1 MRTLAMV
8 VTTTIV
14 ACVAQTG
21 CSSGSSPTPS
31 SGVSGGSGG
40 VGAAIPQPLVPPGV
54 SLAPDSARVDLTVPR
69 FSNPTEVTNP
79 FFPVS
84 RQASVVF
91 VGHVDGK
98 PFRTEVTLLPDT
110 RVIDWGGQR
119 IETLVSQYA
128 AYLGGRLQEVAYDLY
143 AQADDGSVWYFGED
157 VADLGHGVIATK
169 EGTWLAGKDGQ
180 AQMIMPGEPTPG
192 DVYRTENIPGIAFEQ
207 VTVKSMDR
215 QLVGPFGPVTG
226 LIGRELHEDGS
237 TELKQFASGYG
248 EYYTGDGEDVEAL
261 ALAVPT
267 DNADA
272 PMPSGLRRLYADAVD
287 VVHHGPSSGT
297 VGRLRADWASIP
309 RSDVPRRMIPVTARA
324 VDDVAHA
331 HSPREARQA
340 AVNLALRALDQ
351 QLRYREPVEVDRD
364 RVALWCDQLLLDA
377 AARDTANVS
386 GDVFTLFYLRDRVVS
401 SLTPAQ
407 TSAYNHQL
415 GALQVAAPDHNL
427 GQAVQAARALRDTLT
442 H

>member
-1 MRTLAMV
+1 MRTAATL
-8 VTTTIV
+8 VTTVVV
-14 ACVAQTG
+14 ACVALTG
-21 CSSGSSPTPS
+21 CSPAPS
-31 SGVSGGSGG
+31 SGASDGSGG
-40 VGAAIPQPLVPPGV
+40 EGEAIPQPLVPPGI

-110 RVIDWGGQR
+110 RIIEWGGQR
-119 IETLVSQYA
+119 VETLVSQYA
-128 AYLGGRLQEVAYDLY
+128 AYLDGRLQEVAYDLY

-157 VADLGHGVIATK
+157 VADLGGGVIATK
-169 EGTWLAGKDGQ
+169 EGTWLAGKDGP
-180 AQMIMPGEPTPG
+180 AQMIMPGEPRPG
-192 DVYRTENIPGIAFEQ
+192 DVYRTENIPGVAFEQ
-207 VTVKSMDR
+207 VTVESVNQR
-215 QLVGPFGPVTG
+215 LTGPLGPVNG
-226 LIGRELHEDGS
+226 MIGRELHEDGT

-248 EYYTGDGEDVEAL
+248 EYYTGDGGDVEAL
-261 ALAVPT
+261 ALTIPT
-267 DNADA
+267 DNADG

-287 VVHHGPSSGT
+287 VVHRGPNSSAAA
-297 VGRLRADWASIP
+297 RLRADWASVP
-309 RSDVPRRMIPVTARA
+309 RSDVPRRMIPVTAHA
-324 VDDVAHA
+324 VDHVAHA
-331 HSPREARQA
+331 DRPREARQA
-340 AVNLALRALDQ
+340 AANLALRALDQ

-377 AARDTANVS
+377 TARDAANVS

-407 TSAYNHQL
+407 ASAYNHQL
-415 GALQVAAPDHNL
+415 GTLQVAAPEHAL
-427 GQAVQAARALRDTLT
+427 RQAVRAARALHDAVTR
-442 H
+442 

>member
-1 MRTLAMV
+1 MRTLATFV
-8 VTTTIV
+8 PTAVV
-14 ACVAQTG
+14 ACLALIG
-21 CSSGSSPTPS
+21 CSSDSSPTPS
-31 SGVSGGSGG
+31 SGVSDGSGE
-40 VGAAIPQPLVPPGV
+40 VGAAISQPLVPPGV
-54 SLAPDSARVDLTVPR
+54 SLAPDSARVDLRVPR

-110 RVIDWGGQR
+110 RVIEWGGQR
-119 IETLVSQYA
+119 VETLVSQYT
-128 AYLGGRLQEVAYDLY
+128 AYLDGRLQEVAYDLY

-157 VADLGHGVIATK
+157 VADLEHGVLATK
-169 EGTWLAGKDGQ
+169 EGTWLAGKDGP
-180 AQMIMPGEPTPG
+180 AQMIMPGQPSPG

-207 VTVKSMDR
+207 VTVKSVN
-215 QLVGPFGPVTG
+215 QSLAGPLGPVTG
-226 LIGRELHEDGS
+226 MIGRELHEDGS

-248 EYYTGDGEDVEAL
+248 EYYTGDGADVEAL

-267 DNADA
+267 DNANA
-272 PMPSGLRRLYADAVD
+272 PMPSGLRHLYADAVD
-287 VVHHGPSSGT
+287 VVHHGPEPGT
-297 VGRLRADWASIP
+297 AARLRKDWASVP
-309 RSDVPRRMIPVTARA
+309 RSDVPRLMIPIAAHA

-331 HSPREARQA
+331 DSPREARQA
-340 AVNLALRALDQ
+340 AINLALRALDQ
-351 QLRYREPVEVDRD
+351 QLRYREPAEVDLD
-364 RVALWCDQLLLDA
+364 RVALWCDQLRLDA
-377 AARDTANVS
+377 AAPDTANVS
-386 GDVFTLFYLRDRVVS
+386 GDVFTLFYLRDRVAS

-415 GALQVAAPDHNL
+415 GTLQVAAPEHHL
-427 GQAVQAARALRDTLT
+427 GQAVRAARALHDTLT